1 MVQET
6 SLRKRRRKK
15 KKGMHNANKSEREGE
30 RKAGGLQSNP
40 CLSQCALIT
49 LEQSEK
55 HGATG

>member
-1 MVQET
+1 M
-6 SLRKRRRKK
+6 RKRRRKN